1 MPSVYVPVSPSAEE
15 NGVIDSLAAIAP
27 ANELKLGD
35 PPNTTNYSV
44 INVRTSQ
51 VTQDLI
57 ASLKYST
64 LINATSTGA
73 SYYYLL
79 EALTTLSTV
88 QTGGTVITGQVYG
101 LGLRLAIKT
110 WSIDASLTAN
120 VSLVAASVELN
131 ASGSSYIFETIGVGL
146 ESLSA
151 CASLYQGIGG
161 KFDIARLSAFSGAI
175 EDVMDYLIAN
185 ASTLTPRLL
194 GVTVDMASINT
205 AFTSSISGIYA
216 LNQIIKG
223 NSLTNAMQNIPLT
236 LPADEPIQQALV
248 SSVYAQVVGT
258 DPTQKPSK
266 DQINLAKQVITIGS

>member
-101 LGLRLAIKT
+101 LGDRK
-110 WSIDASLTAN
+110 
-120 VSLVAASVELN
+120 SV
-131 ASGSSYIFETIGVGL
+131 V
-146 ESLSA
+146 
-151 CASLYQGIGG
+151 
-161 KFDIARLSAFSGAI
+161 
-175 EDVMDYLIAN
+175 
-185 ASTLTPRLL
+185 
-194 GVTVDMASINT
+194 
-205 AFTSSISGIYA
+205 
-216 LNQIIKG
+216 
-223 NSLTNAMQNIPLT
+223 
-236 LPADEPIQQALV
+236 
-248 SSVYAQVVGT
+248 
-258 DPTQKPSK
+258 
-266 DQINLAKQVITIGS
+266 